1 MTSAPP
7 PPLVRLSLGVTG
19 HRSTNPAFAA
29 NRAQVEAVLEEIFT
43 TIDGLVAAKAAA
55 LGPTAPTRLHS
66 LMIDGV
72 DQIAS
77 RWALQHGWE
86 LVAPLPFGKML
97 NLAINALP
105 VTVKDAVALL
115 KGHEASDPAVA
126 ARSEAIS
133 RLYGPARLFELAEHD
148 ATITRLF
155 LDKIEEPADPKRAQ
169 AFAAYSSDRVALA
182 ARIMIEHSDLIVGVW
197 DGAVPAPVGGT
208 GDTIAAA
215 LELGAAVVHI
225 DPAQPQDWRILRT
238 PESLAAGGGSE
249 EDRGETL
256 ARLVRA
262 ALAPVD
268 DDELAM
274 GTKALGS
281 EAWHAR
287 SSRLW
292 TGYRRVE
299 ALFGGEGRPLRS
311 LVQTYETPDAIGTGS
326 AEPLLAAARSLPGGD
341 HGFAGRIEAE
351 VLRRFAWADG
361 ISSRLADSYR
371 GGMVGNF
378 LLAAMAVAAGIA
390 YQPLGREASKWLFA
404 LAEFLLLASILLII
418 WQGRRLRW
426 HKRWFE
432 TRRVAEYFRHASIL
446 LLLGVARPTGRWP
459 KGTETSWPEYYGRH
473 GLRGPGLPT
482 LALSGAYLREA
493 LQGLLDSHVVTQR
506 DYHIAKAQRLT
517 TVHHRLDRL
526 AGGLF
531 VLAVL
536 SVTTYLALAGLAAA
550 GLIPQPWPHESAKL
564 FTYLG
569 VMFPTLGAS
578 IAGMRYF
585 GDFERFAAISNI
597 TAEKLDA
604 VHARIQLLLRSP
616 DSAVDY
622 GSVSAL
628 AHAVDDIVVDEIENW
643 QAVFAGKHISV
654 PV

>member
-1 MTSAPP
+1 MTAAPP

-19 HRSTNPAFAA
+19 HRSTNPSFAA
-29 NRAQVEAVLEEIFT
+29 NRAQTETVLEEIFQ
-43 TIDGLVAAKAAA
+43 TIETLISTKAAT

-86 LVAPLPFGKML
+86 LVAPLPFGRML

-105 VTVKDAVALL
+105 GTIEDASRLL
-115 KGHEASDPAVA
+115 KGHEAGDPAVA
-126 ARSEAIS
+126 ARAEAIS

-155 LDKIEEPADPKRAQ
+155 LAKVAAPADAACAQ
-169 AFAAYSSDRVALA
+169 AFAAHSSRQVALA
-182 ARIMIEHSDLIVGVW
+182 ARIMIEHSDLIVAVW
-197 DGAVPAPVGGT
+197 DGAKPAPVGGT

-215 LELGAAVVHI
+215 LELGAAVVTI
-225 DPAQPQDWRILRT
+225 DPARPHDWRR
-238 PESLAAGGGSE
+238 PESLDAPREIQEYGYA
-249 EDRGETL
+249 TL
-256 ARLVRA
+256 AALVRA

-274 GTKALGS
+274 GARALGG

-299 ALFGGEGRPLRS
+299 ALFGGEGRPFRS
-311 LVQTYETPDAIGTGS
+311 LVQIYETPDAIAAGSGEHLLQS
-326 AEPLLAAARSLPGGD
+326 AESLHGGD
-341 HGFAGRIEAE
+341 RGFADGLEAE

-361 ISSRLADSYR
+361 ISSRLADQYR
-371 GGMVGNF
+371 GSMVANF
-378 LLAAMAVAAGIA
+378 LLAAIAVCAGIA
-390 YQPLGREASKWLFA
+390 YQPLGREGGKWLFA
-404 LAEFLLLASILLII
+404 LAEFLLLSSILLIAWRGI
-418 WQGRRLRW
+418 RSRW

-432 TRRVAEYFRHASIL
+432 TRRVAEYLRHAPIL

-459 KGTETSWPEYYGRH
+459 KGTETSWPEYYARH
-473 GLRGPGLPT
+473 GLRGPGLPAMAT
-482 LALSGAYLREA
+482 SAAYLRTM
-493 LQGLLDSHVVTQR
+493 LQQLLDSHVITQR
-506 DYHIAKAQRLT
+506 DYHIAKADRLT
-517 TVHHRLDRL
+517 TVHHRLDKFAARL
-526 AGGLF
+526 F
-531 VLAVL
+531 QLAVV
-536 SVTTYLALAGLAAA
+536 SVMTYLTLVAGAAA
-550 GLIPQPWPHESAKL
+550 GVIPQHWPHASAKL
-564 FTYLG
+564 FTFLG
-569 VMFPTLGAS
+569 VLFPTLGGS
-578 IAGMRYF
+578 IAGIRYF

-604 VHARIQLLLRSP
+604 VHERIQLLLRSP
-616 DSAVDY
+616 DSAIDY

-643 QAVFAGKHISV
+643 QAVFAGKHVSV